1 MKRWIA
7 GWAAIAVLGI
17 VAPAS
22 VRAQEKYTIK
32 LKEVGIGDTLRTESK
47 ETTLTKSQTMG
58 EKDKQPGKTT
68 EEKFARD
75 LLFLDTVVERPA
87 AQKMP
92 TKIKRVYEK
101 ATLTTFKGG
110 AAGDAKAQPYHAKT
124 VLIEKKQAGYEFRI
138 EGGEAFKD
146 PALDNE
152 FNSSPQDARKLFL
165 PPEPV
170 AAGGTWKVDTALLLH
185 GFKPDEK
192 VKVKKADGTGKL
204 VKVYKKDGR
213 LFGVIET
220 AVALEFTVEVK
231 EADPKTK
238 GTLNATQSFATKVSF
253 DGCVDGTLA
262 QGRVDSS
269 SEYHSTS
276 VFRAPDNPAVTF
288 ITSGTTTG
296 QDIWVEVAKK

>member
-7 GWAAIAVLGI
+7 GFAAVAVL
-17 VAPAS
+17 VFAAPTS
-22 VRAQEKYTIK
+22 VQAQEKYTIK

-47 ETTLTKSQTMG
+47 ETTVTKSQTMG

-68 EEKFARD
+68 EEKFTRD
-75 LLFLDTVVERPA
+75 LLFQETVVERPA

-92 TKIKRVYEK
+92 TKIKRLYEK
-101 ATLTTFKGG
+101 ATLTAFAGG
-110 AAGDAKAQPYHAKT
+110 AAGDAKPLYHGKT

-138 EGGEAFKD
+138 EGGDAFKD
-146 PALDNE
+146 PTLDNE
-152 FNSSPQDARKLFL
+152 FNGGQQESHKRLFL
-165 PPEPV
+165 PLQPV
-170 AAGGTWKVDTALLLH
+170 AVGGTWKVDTAPLLH
-185 GFKPDEK
+185 GFKQDEK
-192 VKVKKADGTGKL
+192 VTVKKAEGTGKL

-213 LFGVIET
+213 QFGVIET
-220 AVALEFTVEVK
+220 DIAMEFTVEVK

-238 GTLNATQSFATKVSF
+238 GTLSATQKLTMKVTF

-262 QGRVDSS
+262 EGRVDSS

-276 VFRAPDNPAVTF
+276 VFRAPENPAVTF

-296 QDIWVEVAKK
+296 NDSWTEVTKK